1 MSPSLSR
8 YQYKR
13 LPFHSCIG
21 KNSLAVTL
29 FWPPRMWSGGAEL
42 TRDLWLANGRK
53 DAATYQLTQVSM
65 LHRSEHLFIIIT
77 IMKAI
82 FRRGRRMALTFS
94 SARLSP
100 SPHLHLSTQPGSCQV
115 IIIGLYHIVLI
126 CHITSKPLYDW
137 ILHWIY
143 QTSRAPTKPRNAPSN
158 QMTNK

>member
-1 MSPSLSR
+1 
-8 YQYKR
+8 
-13 LPFHSCIG
+13 
-21 KNSLAVTL
+21 
-29 FWPPRMWSGGAEL
+29 MWSGGAEL

-126 CHITSKPLYDW
+126 CHIISKPFKGLF
-137 ILHWIY
+137 
-143 QTSRAPTKPRNAPSN
+143 TSYVSQKPPLCQ
-158 QMTNK
+158 QMSDFC